1 VKRLLPLLLCS
12 GLLLSGPT
20 LPNLPFL
27 SAALPALG
35 SAAAAPRIGSHD
47 GYTRLVF
54 DLPGPATLS
63 SAISTGPGGNRVLNL
78 TLSVT
83 LKAEQGILSEPGVA
97 SYVTEGHRISV
108 QLAAGVS
115 TASALLL
122 QAGGGQPNR
131 LVIDVPLPA
140 TGAVTPPATATA
152 TAPRAAAVAT
162 TAGRTVVAS
171 PVVRATAAGRAP
183 RLTVVLDAGHGGVD
197 PGMVSR
203 WVVEK
208 EVTLDVALRV
218 RGYLTARGVNVIMAR
233 SSDTQLS
240 TNKRA
245 DLEARSRLA
254 SADRVNAYISIHVNS
269 GGSAASGIET
279 YFFGSTMTGSNRSI
293 AVRENGSGSIGQE
306 LTRQASSTAQNLVG
320 DLLARVKL
328 AFSAQLAR
336 SIQTQLITMTGADDR
351 GVQSDAFYV
360 IRNPTVPAILTEV
373 GFGTNPG
380 EGAKLAQAGYRDRL
394 AGAIATGIMRFL
406 KVQ

>member
-12 GLLLSGPT
+12 GLSLTGLGLASWPLLGH
-20 LPNLPFL
+20 
-27 SAALPALG
+27 AE
-35 SAAAAPRIGSHD
+35 AAPRIGSHD

-54 DLPGPATLS
+54 DLSGPSTVSTAF
-63 SAISTGPGGNRVLNL
+63 STGAGGNRVLN
-78 TLSVT
+78 VT
-83 LKAEQGILSEPGVA
+83 LKVPVKAEQETLSEPGVA
-97 SYVTEGHRISV
+97 SYTAEGQRISI

-115 TASALLL
+115 TASALILP
-122 QAGGGQPNR
+122 AAAGQPNR
-131 LVIDVPLPA
+131 LVIDVPLAGAQKKSAGSARPVPAVAVRKTLPA
-140 TGAVTPPATATA
+140 TSIKPSSTA
-152 TAPRAAAVAT
+152 
-162 TAGRTVVAS
+162 
-171 PVVRATAAGRAP
+171 RAP
-183 RLTVVLDAGHGGVD
+183 RLSVVLDAGHGGVD

-218 RGYLTARGVNVIMAR
+218 RSYLMARGVNVIMAR

-254 SADRVNAYISIHVNS
+254 RADRVNAYISIHVNS
-269 GGSAASGIET
+269 GSSAAEGIET
-279 YFFGSTMTGSNRSI
+279 YYFGNTMNPSNRSTAI
-293 AVRENGSGSIGQE
+293 RENGSGSIGQE
-306 LTRQASSTAQNLVG
+306 LTRQASSTAQNLMG
-320 DLLARVKL
+320 DLLSQAKL

-336 SIQTQLITMTGADDR
+336 NVQTQLIGMTGADNR

-373 GFGTNPG
+373 GFGTNPS

-394 AGAIATGIMRFL
+394 AGAIASGILRFL